1 MHNITERGKKPLLL
15 PATLTCWSFNCNLN
29 EKDSKFQWSFHSDN
43 LDTVYFYFKKN
54 KNKMNFFIFIWEGCP
69 LAVPT
74 SKWRC
79 PLLEPV
85 SVAVEML
92 LLMLLMP
99 LPTNFLLAAIAQRW
113 ASLVAR
119 VRSSVS
125 FFFFLKSF
133 KKFPFCTCARN
144 RRSHWFRLFV
154 KTFKFEYSS

>member
-1 MHNITERGKKPLLL
+1 MRLISWQNPFWQKNGYQGTLFENNIIAGRNTCTISPKEERSRYFYLLL
-15 PATLTCWSFNCNLN
+15 SPVDHLTATSTKKTRNFNEVFIRTTWTPSIFILR
-29 EKDSKFQWSFHSDN
+29 
-43 LDTVYFYFKKN
+43 KK

-99 LPTNFLLAAIAQRW
+99 LPTNFLLAAIAQR
-113 ASLVAR
+113 
-119 VRSSVS
+119 
-125 FFFFLKSF
+125 
-133 KKFPFCTCARN
+133 
-144 RRSHWFRLFV
+144 
-154 KTFKFEYSS
+154 

>member
-43 LDTVYFYFKKN
+43 LDTVYFYFKKKTKQN
-54 KNKMNFFIFIWEGCP
+54 EFLYFHLGRLSSGGANVKMALP
-69 LAVPT
+69 VTRT
-74 SKWRC
+74 SVCCCWDAAADAADAIAHQFSVSCHRPK
-79 PLLEPV
+79 V
-85 SVAVEML
+85 SVSCCSREVL
-92 LLMLLMP
+92 G
-99 LPTNFLLAAIAQRW
+99 F
-113 ASLVAR
+113 
-119 VRSSVS
+119 